1 MSYESKM
8 MNLNNAQADTNLI
21 ILRNYQKKL
30 FRYHGIRASSYC
42 KNPTV
47 LENKICSNHAT

>member
-8 MNLNNAQADTNLI
+8 MNLNNAKADTNLI